1 MIDTSTNKVDLQL
14 ALLKDRF
21 ALKKLQR
28 QLSTSPPAKQKALQQ
43 RFQQLFEQSSAL
55 CQMRR
60 EKTLSISYPEQLPIS
75 ESRDKIKAL
84 LEQHQVVI
92 VAGETGSGKTTQLPK
107 LLLELGRGRDAM
119 IGHTQP
125 RRIAALAVASRIAE
139 ELETPL
145 GQEVGAQI
153 RFHDSSNEHTLL
165 KVMTD
170 GVLLAEI
177 AHDRFLERYDALIID
192 EAHERSLNI
201 DFLLGYIK
209 SILPKRR
216 DLKVIITSA
225 TIDVERFSE
234 YFHQAPIISVSGR
247 SFPVDIVYQAIDKE
261 QDDALYYAIA
271 DSLRQIEHLE
281 RAGKTASVQ
290 GDVLVFLPG
299 EQDIRHCALYL
310 RKAELHDC
318 DILPLYARLPRQQ
331 QQAIFQPSAKN
342 STRRVILATN
352 VAETSLT
359 VPGIHYVIDSGLARI
374 SRYSHLSKVQRLPIE
389 KISQASA
396 NQRAGRCGRIAK
408 GICFRLYD
416 EDDFLLRDAFTE
428 PEIQRTNLSSVIL
441 QMQALR
447 LGDMDDFPF
456 IQAPDTRLIN
466 DGMRQLIELAALSEE
481 RKLTPVGKQMALLPV
496 DPKLSRILLAAE
508 KQRCLT
514 EVLVIVAA
522 LSSQDPREFPADKRE
537 ASREKHQRFADKQS
551 DFLSYYLLWQYVE
564 EQRQAFSNNQFRRLC
579 QKEFLSAQRI
589 REWRE
594 THSQLKRICHSLGFK
609 ENKEAADYN
618 SIHQALLSGLI
629 LNAGFQHEKRL
640 FTGTRNR
647 IFRIFPSSYLTKKPP
662 KWIMAAELIET
673 SQLYAHTVAQI
684 EPEWLY
690 EAAEHLL
697 KLHYFEPHFSARQ
710 GQVMAWQQASLY
722 GLVIAEKKRVNY
734 AQIDAQLARE
744 IFIRSGLVEE
754 QLQSKAKFYQHNKK
768 LRQSIEKLEEKS
780 RRRDLLISD
789 NVLFDFYQQH
799 IPQHVNTQK
808 TLEHWLKT
816 AAPNDT
822 KKLFADSALF
832 TAATVDDAQAQF
844 PEKIHWQ
851 NIDYRLRY
859 RFEPGH
865 PEDGLSVEIPVAIL
879 NRVPHFL
886 FDWLVPGML
895 EEKAEALLKTLPKQ
909 YRRQIVPIPDT
920 VAGLMADL
928 KPQDQALSVVLA
940 DLLKK
945 KKGISIPL
953 DAWQPEQLDSW
964 YKANIRLLD
973 EHGKL
978 LAQSRDL
985 ASLIEQYAGHV
996 QQALEKESSSE
1007 EKPQFYTSWD
1017 FPDLK
1022 KQHHFKQAGSQLMA
1036 YPAIADQGDK
1046 VSLVLCDYPPIQA
1059 ATHQQGLIRLA
1070 MLTLVQQH
1078 KYLRKELLKGN
1089 ALQLKLGTGFDKPT
1103 LLDDLLNSIF
1113 QQTFFKEGLVWEK
1126 AAFVQRIE
1134 KYKGQLIS
1142 NAQAI
1147 EKLLIDIVEQDYNVR
1162 AALSKTDKKLYN
1174 ASLKDIEQQRQALFI
1189 ENFFSQVPYQYLACY
1204 PRYLKAMQQRIER
1217 LGAQAPKD
1225 QQATEELQQL
1235 QQRWQQVCDQHPQSI
1250 QLAPMVEYRW
1260 LLEEYRVSLFAQQL
1274 KTRVPVSRKR
1284 LDALWQDIQQSLQRE
1299 FP

>member
-60 EKTLSISYPEQLPIS
+60 EKALSISYPEQLPIS

-139 ELETPL
+139 ELEIPL

-331 QQAIFQPSAKN
+331 QQAIFQPSAKK

-374 SRYSHLSKVQRLPIE
+374 SRYSHRSKVQRLPIE

-564 EQRQAFSNNQFRRLC
+564 EQRQALSNNQFRRLC

-1147 EKLLIDIVEQDYNVR
+1147 EKLLIDIIEQDYNVR
-1162 AALSKTDKKLYN
+1162 AALSKADKKLYN